1 MQYHLC
7 RKAVTFDEL
16 LAATGYNRVMPRL
29 NSAYFVQQV
38 GIATQC
44 ILFRSLL
51 NTK

>member
-38 GIATQC
+38 RMAT
-44 ILFRSLL
+44 
-51 NTK
+51 